1 MAVQATVEIILHA
14 TEDVPKFYTV
24 IETLFGF
31 DEKEISKTLTT
42 GHYE

>member
-24 IETLFGF
+24 IVTLF
-31 DEKEISKTLTT
+31 EKRSP
-42 GHYE
+42 GHYGNSLWF